1 MTPVATVYPM
11 DAIDDLVS
19 PSLADRLERTC
30 RTAVGD
36 SLRSIT
42 YFTPD
47 AFQQVYLRSD
57 LDTDADLAGFV
68 EHETD
73 GFHARRAYRGS
84 ELGDYDYTVRTFDN
98 GYLTRVTGPD
108 AGVFVTT
115 DGLTLRRSEEVAS
128 ALRGLLATADRADRA
143 AQH

>member
-1 MTPVATVYPM
+1 M
-11 DAIDDLVS
+11 DERQDIADAE
-19 PSLADRLERTC
+19 LAERLTSAC

-57 LDTDADLAGFV
+57 LEADADLAGFV
-68 EHETD
+68 EHESN

-84 ELGDYDYTVRTFDN
+84 ELGDYEYTIRVFEN
-98 GYLTRVTGPD
+98 GYVTRVTADG

-115 DGLTLRRSEEVAS
+115 DSLTVRHSEDVAS
-128 ALRGLLATADRADRA
+128 TLGQVLAD
-143 AQH
+143 AQLAEQ